1 MQLICVS
8 FTLGIE
14 STVLD
19 DYLAEPEA
27 VFKWNEVP
35 ELSFQTLS
43 GNTAHILNVT
53 SLEYLDTSKVYSPKG
68 SVWDHEVII
77 LVPKEIQHKNIS
89 TVYLS
94 GQCKNIDQ
102 SWKSKVDEDLIVA
115 DQIAKSTSAVTVVIK
130 QLPNCDLIFTSDPT
144 Q

>member
-1 MQLICVS
+1 MELYLFVLILC
-8 FTLGIE
+8 FTCTLGIE

-19 DYLAEPEA
+19 DYLAKPEE
-27 VFKWNEVP
+27 VFNWHEVP
-35 ELSFQTLS
+35 KLSFETLS

-53 SLEYLDTSKVYSPKG
+53 SLEYLDISKVYSPKG
-68 SVWDHEVII
+68 SVWNHEVMI

-102 SWKSKVDEDLIVA
+102 SWKSRVDEDLIVA
-115 DQIAKSTSAVTVVIK
+115 D
-130 QLPNCDLIFTSDPT
+130 
-144 Q
+144 